1 MPRRARRLLASL
13 MAGLAAPAL
22 GLGGFTGCG
31 GEPSAPAAVPPQQ
44 AAAERRPEDF
54 IAPGPH
60 PIAVLELE
68 GLGAIRIEL
77 LPELAPKTVANFE
90 KLARQGFYDGT
101 YFHRVIPGFMIQGGD
116 PATKNADP
124 RDDGK
129 GGPGYTIV
137 DEFSD
142 YPHVRGTV
150 SMAHAGRPSSGGSQ
164 FFIVHQDS
172 PHLDGKYT
180 AFGRVVAGMD
190 VVDAVTELEIDKYG
204 RYGPKDR
211 PYPVDA
217 RLVSAHIEPA
227 APLAA
232 APAPPAADP
241 AS

>member
-31 GEPSAPAAVPPQQ
+31 GDARSQ
-44 AAAERRPEDF
+44 AAPQPARAERRPEDF

-68 GLGAIRIEL
+68 GLGEIRIEL
-77 LPELAPKTVANFE
+77 LPELAPRTVTNFE
-90 KLARQGFYDGT
+90 KLADQGFYDGT

-116 PATKNADP
+116 PATKNHDP

-150 SMAHAGRPSSGGSQ
+150 SMAHAGRPSSAGSQ

-180 AFGRVVAGMD
+180 VFGRVVAGMD
-190 VVDAVTELEIDKYG
+190 VVDAVTELEIDRYG
-204 RYGPKDR
+204 RYGPRDR

-217 RLVSAHIEPA
+217 RLASAHIEPA

-232 APAPPAADP
+232 ESEPAAAGP